1 MTVVAEVEN
10 GLIPGLV
17 DQTQRVLGLLNVTE
31 ATSNVVFFCLCGVE
45 LGSVYNTKM
54 VFVELFNQATE
65 INV

>member
-10 GLIPGLV
+10 GLILSLV

-31 ATSNVVFFCLCGVE
+31 ATSNVVFFYLCGVE